1 MTLIISILN
10 GILPVTFYVLVG
22 YFLAHANVFPRD
34 KYQVL
39 LTLTF
44 NVFFPISTVYSL
56 GRKEILSED
65 FLIIIS
71 YYAASLSTMVICG
84 LITPIL
90 FKQRRR
96 FGFALSC
103 SCTMMQNLIVTGL
116 PIAQGF
122 YDPADAEK
130 YAFITM
136 FAQLTST
143 IPICFF
149 LFEYAKLREQSE
161 PSFKIV
167 CQIVLKSIWNTLKN
181 PMINSIFLAL
191 IYNVVKSKYL
201 PQLAQLPTY
210 IEPFFNSCRALVSV
224 FGVVS
229 IGVFSQ
235 NEVHKIK
242 IKVSKPDNK
251 TNSGLNMVVFLV
263 IRHVIF
269 PVIQIGFMKLFD
281 LPEQITKVNSAF
293 STCNTALQAFG
304 LADAYE
310 FEPTVAGM
318 MVLIGM
324 IVEVGATPLLGML
337 TSVIYTRKTALD
349 E

>member
-44 NVFFPISTVYSL
+44 NVFFPISTIYSL

-65 FLIIIS
+65 FLIIIA
-71 YYAASLSTMVICG
+71 YYIASLCTMLICM
-84 LITPIL
+84 LITPLL
-90 FKQRRR
+90 FKTDRR
-96 FGFALSC
+96 FGFAHTC
-103 SCTMMQNLIVTGL
+103 SCTLMQNLIVTGL

-122 YDPADAEK
+122 YDPAEAEK
-130 YAFITM
+130 YAFITS
-136 FAQLTST
+136 FAQFTST

-149 LFEYAKLREQSE
+149 LFEYAKLREKSE
-161 PSFKIV
+161 PTFKIIL
-167 CQIVLKSIWNTLKN
+167 QIILKSVWNTLKN

-191 IYNVVKSKYL
+191 IYNVVKSKYV

-242 IKVSKPDNK
+242 QKIKTVKR
-251 TNSGLNMVVFLV
+251 TNSVLNLIIFLIIRHLVFPVFQISFLKWFGLN
-263 IRHVIF
+263 
-269 PVIQIGFMKLFD
+269 K
-281 LPEQITKVNSAF
+281 QITKVNSAIA
-293 STCNTALQAFG
+293 TCNTALQAFS
-304 LADAYE
+304 LSDANQ
-310 FEPTVAGM
+310 FEPGVAGM

-324 IVEVGATPLLGML
+324 AVEVAVTPLLGML
-337 TSVIYTRKTALD
+337 VDLFY
-349 E
+349 

>member
-10 GILPVTFYVLVG
+10 GILPVIFYVLVG

-44 NVFFPISTVYSL
+44 NVFFPISTIYSL

-65 FLIIIS
+65 FLIIIA
-71 YYAASLSTMVICG
+71 YYIASLCTMLICM
-84 LITPIL
+84 LITPLL
-90 FKQRRR
+90 FKTDRR
-96 FGFALSC
+96 FGFAHTC
-103 SCTMMQNLIVTGL
+103 SCTLMQNLIVTGL
-116 PIAQGF
+116 PIVQGF
-122 YDPADAEK
+122 YDPIEAEK
-130 YAFITM
+130 YSFITV
-136 FAQLTST
+136 FAQFTST

-149 LFEYAKLREQSE
+149 LFEYAKLREKSD
-161 PSFKIV
+161 PNFKVI
-167 CQIVLKSIWNTLKN
+167 LKVILQSIWNTLKN
-181 PMINSIFLAL
+181 PMIVSIFIAL
-191 IYNVVKSKYL
+191 IYNVLKQKFFPSLK
-201 PQLAQLPTY
+201 QLPTY

-242 IKVSKPDNK
+242 QKIKSVKR
-251 TNSGLNMVVFLV
+251 TNSVLNLIIFLV
-263 IRHVIF
+263 IRHIVF
-269 PVIQIGFMKLFD
+269 PVFQIMFMKQFGLNK
-281 LPEQITKVNSAF
+281 QITKVNSAIA
-293 STCNTALQAFG
+293 TCNTALQAFN
-304 LADAYE
+304 LADSNN
-310 FEPTVAGM
+310 FEPGVAGM

-324 IVEVGATPLLGML
+324 AVDVAIIPLLGIL
-337 TSVIYTRKTALD
+337 VEKIYLR